1 MHGLSRWRVTSGIR
15 EEDARAGQESLTVG
29 SWRPTISEVHGL
41 APHGQ
46 AVRSISLS
54 GEFRRGTKVTRNMRV
69 LFVGDIV
76 GSPGRQIVRDRLADT
91 VAQRRVDLVI
101 ANGENS
107 ASGFGITP
115 RLAEE
120 LLNLGIAV
128 ISGGNHSWD
137 RKEILEFLPHE
148 PRLLR
153 PANFPE
159 GNPGSGLYVGAAK
172 NGVKFAVLNL
182 QGRVF
187 MTPIDDP
194 FRKADSELARIPED
208 VAFVLVDMHAEASS
222 EKLAMGWYLDGRVSA
237 VVGTHTHVATADEH
251 VFPEGTAYITDVG
264 MTGPHGGVIGMD
276 RNGIIA
282 KFLNGLPARF
292 DVASGDVQM
301 NCVLIETDDEGP
313 RNAAGRLRARS
324 IERLRLRVD

>member
-1 MHGLSRWRVTSGIR
+1 
-15 EEDARAGQESLTVG
+15 
-29 SWRPTISEVHGL
+29 
-41 APHGQ
+41 
-46 AVRSISLS
+46 
-54 GEFRRGTKVTRNMRV
+54 MRV

-76 GSPGRQIVRDRLADT
+76 GSPGRQIVRDRLADL
-91 VAQRRVDLVI
+91 VAQRQIDLVI

-120 LLNLGIAV
+120 LLNMGIAV

-137 RKEILEFLPHE
+137 RKEVLEFLPHE

-159 GNPGSGLYVGAAK
+159 GNPGSGLYVGTAK

-194 FRKADSELARIPED
+194 FRKADSELAKIPGD
-208 VAFVLVDMHAEASS
+208 VAFVLVDMHAETTS
-222 EKLAMGWYLDGRVSA
+222 EKLAMGWYLDGRVTA

-276 RNGIIA
+276 RHGIIA

-292 DVASGDVQM
+292 EVAAGDVQM
-301 NCVLIETDDEGP
+301 NCVLIETDDEAR